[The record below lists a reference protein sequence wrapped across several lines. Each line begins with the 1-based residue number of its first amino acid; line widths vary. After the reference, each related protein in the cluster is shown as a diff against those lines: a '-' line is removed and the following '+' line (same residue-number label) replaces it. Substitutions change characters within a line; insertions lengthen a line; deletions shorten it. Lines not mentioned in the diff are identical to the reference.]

1 MKLAIISPFPPLK
14 GGISKESE
22 VLYSILKNKYSP
34 EIFSFKKL
42 YPNILYPSNSQ
53 FDYSV
58 KNTNNNNIHH
68 SIDIIN
74 PISWLRTANQITDYK
89 CTHVI
94 FRFWNPFFIPLYSF
108 IISKIKKNSP
118 KIKIFSICDNILPHE
133 RFVFDQYFIKS
144 FLKKFNGYMVMSS
157 DSERKLH
164 ELMGNKSII
173 IKSFLPLKDTLKE
186 QIPKLVAIDKLN
198 IKKTKLLLLLF
209 GFIRPY
215 KGFDLILYALADL
228 KHLDIK
234 LLIAGECYKDK
245 NKYKKLIKNNGLED
259 NIIWHDKYIPES
271 DINIYF
277 SASDAVVLP
286 YREISQSGVISIAY
300 NYNKL
305 IIASDLMGFKEHI
318 INNKTG
324 YIFRKNDYLSL
335 RNTIKNI
342 YNNHDF
348 KLSNKSIEYHKK
360 KYSYKNLINDFSNL
374 LKL

>member
-144 FLKKFNGYMVMSS
+144 FLKKV
-157 DSERKLH
+157 
-164 ELMGNKSII
+164 
-173 IKSFLPLKDTLKE
+173 
-186 QIPKLVAIDKLN
+186 
-198 IKKTKLLLLLF
+198 
-209 GFIRPY
+209 
-215 KGFDLILYALADL
+215 
-228 KHLDIK
+228 
-234 LLIAGECYKDK
+234 
-245 NKYKKLIKNNGLED
+245 
-259 NIIWHDKYIPES
+259 
-271 DINIYF
+271 
-277 SASDAVVLP
+277 
-286 YREISQSGVISIAY
+286 
-300 NYNKL
+300 
-305 IIASDLMGFKEHI
+305 
-318 INNKTG
+318 
-324 YIFRKNDYLSL
+324 
-335 RNTIKNI
+335 
-342 YNNHDF
+342 
-348 KLSNKSIEYHKK
+348 
-360 KYSYKNLINDFSNL
+360 
-374 LKL
+374 